1 MPEAKNNFLKSKMNK
16 DLDDRLV
23 PNGEYRDAQNI
34 SVGKSEDDDVGALE
48 NIIGNSNVTTT
59 LPYGSTFEII
69 GYYSDAVNDRII
81 TFVTN
86 YTDPYTNGQPTYL
99 SDANTAAGS
108 PVNGAMICVFDQN
121 TQSYSAIV
129 SGEFLNFSTTDK
141 VLGVNLIEELLFFTD
156 NRNQPRKINITEA
169 IANPLHYNSEDSI
182 SVAKYNPYQAISMVK
197 EITAKVSTGA
207 TSTSIIFNNAPSD
220 IEVGMTVIGR
230 KIIDGTAIT
239 GLEGADYVTVTS
251 ITNNG
256 NTINTNASSS
266 FTTASGDIIT
276 FLKSTMTN
284 QEDNATWPGDPDL
297 IEDKYVRF
305 SYRIQFED
313 GEYSIMAPFSQIAF
327 IPKQNGYFISG
338 NEEAAYRST
347 VVDFMEN
354 GINDI
359 ELFIP
364 LPSKGSLLASEYKVK
379 SIDLLSKESDSLA
392 VKVLETI
399 PVSEIQSKSANS
411 NIYNYNY
418 QSRKPYKTLPEKEI
432 TRVYDKV
439 PVRAK
444 AQETAGNRIIYGNF
458 YDKYTPPVSI
468 DYNVGV
474 FDKDTLNDSSFVEY
488 PNHTVKQ
495 NRTYQVGF
503 VLADKFGRQSP
514 VILSPVELLGVG
526 TGNEFKGGSTI
537 FHPYNTSANQGSIR
551 SWFGDQ
557 MQVIV
562 NTPVSSAYTPLTNG
576 EPGLYAQ
583 KQKAATTGDGF
594 AIATGTLSAY
604 QGAADTVFEFTLDSN
619 KPANAN
625 IPRVGD
631 YLRGK
636 YRDYVKVSQVFLTS
650 GTYSVV
656 CNGEI
661 SDIYIANPLNTPD
674 LKFAYIIN
682 QTGWYSYKVVVKQ
695 TEQDYYNCYLP
706 GMLNGYPMPTSP
718 NTFPTGED
726 NKTAHIVLLNDN
738 INKIPRDLSEVGPD
752 QKQYR
757 SSVKLY
763 GRVQNVRDA
772 AAPYDQYNTQYY
784 PGRNIHTASTIST
797 ASDLKMGVSDIDSD
811 VSFYQLESNPLIAR
825 ISTDSGIGATKGTAS
840 QPPYMTPILSVYE
853 TDPDVSLLDIFWE
866 TTTTGLISDLNEDVL
881 TGFTG
886 PVDITAPN
894 PIYNENQNPG
904 GSGTGTGD
912 ADSPYITDNI
922 YPLSIEGLEL
932 QNTGR
937 LSAAYIANNSLVPY
951 TLSVSQGSST
961 PSAGY
966 DYDNSTLNNDYI
978 LEQIDVNDPTSLE
991 HGSFR
996 VKIGP
1001 DTHASAYAMGPPVL
1015 HFTLNILDDNGAMS
1029 DDFTFSVL
1037 LNNNNPYL
1045 YDSLNTPKA
1054 TTLDLITVNAPFDSG
1069 STPNI
1074 NLGRPDN
1081 QNILQMS
1088 NGMFADSAINSSQL
1102 GSGAGLYFTGVPPK
1116 PDSYNADVP
1125 YINHITNEL
1134 GFNYVSRNSHPEKNG
1149 GYQVGYYTYKFKVK
1163 DAMLNIG
1170 GTGWVQIDDQ
1180 GNDSTVTLE
1189 SPEYTQ
1195 EIRVLPSPLPSGLIT
1210 DCLATVGSGGSYS
1223 RQQSAYTT
1231 SSKYGWYV
1239 SGATVGT
1246 YPESGFGAA
1255 GNNYPSPQRLN
1266 TGTSSFSSSQT
1277 AGTMLLDLMQ
1287 ETTRTQSGSSS
1298 CYVTWKIYYR
1308 SSSSGTWSDQ
1318 NVIDTNNV
1326 NVNNWLNYNYNNAG
1340 TPIPAYSPYK
1350 TSTNIPIAF
1359 DKKGEYFIVATIIK
1373 GNSNIDSKVWVNVSD
1388 ANYPSCIPQYGENLI
1403 AENAGQG
1410 RDETYFQYKH
1420 SATGA
1425 SCSTTTMTNTV
1436 YARTPYTHVVTQFFG
1451 NSTFTTAPSN
1461 TVYGGIAYDY
1471 DPSTNSVNA
1480 LKRKRLANF
1489 ANMTQSTVTSFTAGV
1504 PSPSSYKNHT
1514 AYISTSRSTSTNATA
1529 NREDCNYQFSSEN
1542 DLAVYYYEN
1551 YT

>member
-16 DLDDRLV
+16 DLDDRLI

-69 GYYSDAVNDRII
+69 GYYSDSVNDRII

-108 PVNGAMICVFDQN
+108 AVNGAMICVFDQN
-121 TQSYSAIV
+121 TQSYSTIV

-169 IANPLHYNSEDSI
+169 IANPSHYNSESSI

-197 EITAKVSTGA
+197 EITAKVSTGT
-207 TSTSIIFNNAPSD
+207 TSGSSIIFNSDPSD
-220 IEVGMTVIGR
+220 IGVEVGMTIIGK
-230 KIIDGTAIT
+230 KIADGTAIT
-239 GLEGADYVTVTS
+239 GLEGGDYVTVTG
-251 ITNNG
+251 ITG
-256 NTINTNASSS
+256 NTVNTNASS
-266 FTTASGDIIT
+266 FTTVAGDIIK
-276 FLKSTMTN
+276 FFKSTMTN

-354 GINDI
+354 EINDI

-432 TRVYDKV
+432 ARVYDKV

-458 YDKYTPPVSI
+458 YDRYTPPVSI

-526 TGNEFKGGSTI
+526 TGTAFKGGSTI
-537 FHPYNTSANQGSIR
+537 FHAYNTGGNQGDILK
-551 SWFGDQ
+551 WFGDQ

-562 NTPVSSAYTPLTNG
+562 NSQVSSAYTPLTNG

-583 KQKAATTGDGF
+583 QQKAATTGNGF
-594 AIATGTLSAY
+594 AIATGTVGAY

-636 YRDYVKVSQVFLTS
+636 YRDYVKVSQVSLTS

-706 GMLNGYPMPTSP
+706 GMLNGYPAPTTP

-763 GRVQNVRDA
+763 GRVENIMKA
-772 AAPYDQYNTQYY
+772 SAPYDEYNTQYY
-784 PGRNIHTASTIST
+784 PGRNIHTATTIST

-811 VSFYQLESNPLIAR
+811 DNFYQLESNPLIAR
-825 ISTDSGIGATKGTAS
+825 ISTNSAIGATKGNGGS
-840 QPPYMTPILSVYE
+840 GGQSPYMSPVLSVYE

-904 GSGTGTGD
+904 GSGTVTGE
-912 ADSPYITDNI
+912 ADSPYVTDNI
-922 YPLSIEGLEL
+922 FPLSIEGVEL
-932 QNTGR
+932 QNTGL
-937 LSAAYIANNSLVPY
+937 LSSAYIANNNLIPY
-951 TLSVSQGSST
+951 TLTATQQSFLVDS
-961 PSAGY
+961 
-966 DYDNSTLNNDYI
+966 DFI
-978 LEQIDVNDPTSLE
+978 LEQDTADPTSQTYGTYRIKL
-991 HGSFR
+991 H
-996 VKIGP
+996 P
-1001 DTHASAYAMGPPVL
+1001 DTRTHSTCCGPPAIF
-1015 HFTLNILDDNGAMS
+1015 FTLNVLDDNGSMS
-1029 DDFTFSVL
+1029 EGFTFSVSV
-1037 LNNNNPYL
+1037 NNNEPYL

-1054 TTLDLITVNAPFDSG
+1054 TTLDLITVNAPFSTG
-1069 STPNI
+1069 STPTI

-1081 QNILQMS
+1081 QNSLQIS
-1088 NGMFADSAINSSQL
+1088 NGMFADADVVTA
-1102 GSGAGLYFTGVPPK
+1102 GSLRDGAGLYFTGVPPK
-1116 PDSYNADVP
+1116 PNTYNADVP
-1125 YINHITNEL
+1125 YINHITTEL
-1134 GFNYVSRNSHPEKNG
+1134 GFNYVSNDSHPEKNG

-1163 DAMLNIG
+1163 DAMLG
-1170 GTGWVQIDDQ
+1170 TGTTGWVRIDDQ
-1180 GNDSTVTLE
+1180 GIDSGNKEE
-1189 SPEYTQ
+1189 SAEYTQ
-1195 EIRVLPSPLPSGLIT
+1195 EIRVVPSPLPSALIT
-1210 DCLATVGSGGSYS
+1210 DCLSTVGSGGSYA
-1223 RQQSAYTT
+1223 RQMTAVDGVST
-1231 SSKYGWYV
+1231 YGWYV
-1239 SGATVGT
+1239 ASATTGT
-1246 YPESGFGAA
+1246 YPSGHTFGQA
-1255 GNNYPSPQRLN
+1255 GAQYSNAVHRLGS
-1266 TGTSSFSSSQT
+1266 TGFTSSNTS
-1277 AGTMLLDLMQ
+1277 GTMLLDLMQ
-1287 ETTRTQSGSSS
+1287 ETNRTDGSSYAV
-1298 CYVTWKIYYR
+1298 YVRWEVWYR
-1308 SSSSGTWSDQ
+1308 QSSSSTWSKS
-1318 NVIDTNNV
+1318 NVKDTNNV
-1326 NVNNWLNYNYNNAG
+1326 DINNWLNANYYNNG
-1340 TPIPAYSPYK
+1340 GPVPSQGYK
-1350 TSTNIPIAF
+1350 TSINIPLAL
-1359 DKKGEYFIVATIIK
+1359 DKKGDYFVVCIISK
-1373 GNSNIDSKVWVNVSD
+1373 ANLSGGSTSGISSKVWVNVSD
-1388 ANYPSCIPQYGENLI
+1388 ANYPSCIPEYGDNLI
-1403 AENAGQG
+1403 SQNTG
-1410 RDETYFQYKH
+1410 RDETYFQYQH

-1425 SCSTTTMTNTV
+1425 SCSTTSMPTTA

-1451 NSTFTTAPSN
+1451 NSTFTTAPSS
-1461 TVYGGIAYDY
+1461 TISGDIAYDY
-1471 DPSTNSVNA
+1471 VPGSSSTNA
-1480 LKRKRLANF
+1480 LKKKRLATF
-1489 ANMTQSTVTSFTAGV
+1489 ANMTQSTNTSFIAGT
-1504 PSPSSYKNHT
+1504 SSAGSYKNHK
-1514 AYISTSRSTSTNATA
+1514 AYISTTKSGGTA
-1529 NREDCNYQFSSEN
+1529 DRQDCSPSFGTGN
-1542 DLAVYYYEN
+1542 DLMIYFYEN

>member
-16 DLDDRLV
+16 DLDDRLI

-34 SVGKSEDDDVGALE
+34 SVGKSEDNDVGALE

-59 LPYGSTFEII
+59 IPYGSTFEII
-69 GYYSDAVNDRII
+69 GYYSDSVNDRII

-108 PVNGAMICVFDQN
+108 SVNDAMICVFDQT
-121 TQSYSAIV
+121 TQSYSTIV

-141 VLGVNLIEELLFFTD
+141 VLGINLIEELLFFTD

-169 IANPLHYNSEDSI
+169 IANSSHYNSEDSI
-182 SVAKYNPYQAISMVK
+182 SVAKYNPYLAIGMVK
-197 EITAKVSTGA
+197 KITAKVITG
-207 TSTSIIFNNAPSD
+207 TTGSSIVLDNAPSG
-220 IEVGMTVIGR
+220 IEVGMTVIGK
-230 KIIDGTAIT
+230 KIVDGTAIT
-239 GLEGADYVTVTS
+239 GLEGGDYVTVTS
-251 ITNNG
+251 ING
-256 NTINTNASSS
+256 NTINTNTSS
-266 FTTASGDIIT
+266 FTTSAGDIIT
-276 FLKSTMTN
+276 FLKSTMADKEADAN
-284 QEDNATWPGDPDL
+284 WPGDPDL
-297 IEDKYVRF
+297 IQDKYIRF

-313 GEYSIMAPFSQIAF
+313 GEYSIMAPFSQIAYV
-327 IPKQNGYFISG
+327 PKQRGYFING

-354 GINDI
+354 EINDI

-364 LPSKGSLLASEYKVK
+364 LPSKGSLLASEYKVR

-399 PVSEIQSKSANS
+399 PISEIQNKSANS
-411 NIYNYNY
+411 NTYSYNY
-418 QSRKPYKTLPEKEI
+418 QSRKPYKTLPEKE
-432 TRVYDKV
+432 TVRVYDKV

-458 YDKYTPPVSI
+458 YDRYTPPASI

-514 VILSPVELLGVG
+514 VILSPVELLGIG
-526 TGNEFKGGSTI
+526 TGTAFKGGSTI
-537 FHPYNTSANQGSIR
+537 FHAYNTGGNQGNILK
-551 SWFGDQ
+551 WFGDQ

-562 NTPVSSAYTPLTNG
+562 NSQVSSSYTPLTNG

-583 KQKAATTGDGF
+583 QQKVATTGDGF
-594 AIATGTLSAY
+594 AIATGVITSY
-604 QGAADTVFEFTLDSN
+604 QGAADTAFEFTLDTNSASN
-619 KPANAN
+619 VN

-636 YRDYVKVSQVFLTS
+636 YRDYVKVLQVSLAS
-650 GTYSVV
+650 GTYSVI

-661 SDIYIANPLNTPD
+661 SDMYIANPLNTPD

-706 GMLNGYPMPTSP
+706 GMLNGYPEPTSP

-763 GRVQNVRDA
+763 GRVENLRDA
-772 AAPYDQYNTQYY
+772 SAPYDQYNTQYY
-784 PGRNIHTASTIST
+784 PGRNIHTATTIST

-811 VSFYQLESNPLIAR
+811 INFYQLESSPSIAR
-825 ISTDSGIGATKGTAS
+825 ISTDSGIGATKGAGGV
-840 QPPYMTPILSVYE
+840 PPYMSPILSVYE

-904 GSGTGTGD
+904 GSGIGTGA
-912 ADSPYITDNI
+912 ADSPYVTDNI
-922 YPLSIEGLEL
+922 FPLSIEGVEL
-932 QNTGR
+932 QNTGK
-937 LSAAYIANNSLVPY
+937 LSSAYDPLTNTPIPY
-951 TLSVSQGSST
+951 TLTASQQSMSVDS
-961 PSAGY
+961 
-966 DYDNSTLNNDYI
+966 NFI
-978 LEQIDVNDPTSLE
+978 LEQDTADPTSQT
-991 HGSFR
+991 HGTYRIKLNPATRTYS
-996 VKIGP
+996 GCC
-1001 DTHASAYAMGPPVL
+1001 GPPSIF
-1015 HFTLNILDDNGAMS
+1015 FTLNVLDDNGSMS
-1029 DDFTFSVL
+1029 DGFTFSVNV
-1037 LNNNNPYL
+1037 NNNAPYL

-1054 TTLDLITVNAPFDSG
+1054 TTLDLITANAPFYTG
-1069 STPNI
+1069 STPAI

-1081 QNILQMS
+1081 QNNLQIS
-1088 NGMFADSAINSSQL
+1088 NGMFADVDVVSV
-1102 GSGAGLYFTGVPPK
+1102 GSLRNGAGLYFTGVPPQ
-1116 PDSYNADVP
+1116 PDTYNADVP
-1125 YINHITNEL
+1125 YINHITTEL
-1134 GFNYVSRNSHPEKNG
+1134 GFNYVYNSHPEKNG

-1163 DAMLNIG
+1163 DAMQHVG
-1170 GTGWVQIDDQ
+1170 GTGWVRIDDQ
-1180 GNDSTVTLE
+1180 GTDSANKEE

-1195 EIRVLPSPLPSGLIT
+1195 EIRLVPSPLPSGLIT
-1210 DCLATVGSGGSYS
+1210 SCLATVGSGGAYS
-1223 RQQSAYTT
+1223 RQHSAL
-1231 SSKYGWYV
+1231 SSGVSKYGWYV
-1239 SGATVGT
+1239 SSATVGT
-1246 YPESGFGAA
+1246 YPETGFGAY
-1255 GNNYPSPQRLN
+1255 GSNSPSPQRLN
-1266 TGTSSFSSSQT
+1266 TSTSSFSSGQT
-1277 AGTMLLDLMQ
+1277 SGTMLLDLMQ
-1287 ETTRTQSGSSS
+1287 ETEKTSSGSSD
-1298 CYVTWKIYYR
+1298 CFVTWKIYYR
-1308 SSSSGTWSDQ
+1308 INSNGTWSDQ
-1318 NVIDTNNV
+1318 NIVDTNNV
-1326 NVNNWLNYNYNNAG
+1326 NVNNWLSYNYNNAG
-1340 TPIPAYSPYK
+1340 TPIPEFQGYK
-1350 TSTNIPIAF
+1350 TSANIPIAL

-1373 GNSNIDSKVWVNVSD
+1373 NNNNINSKVWVNVSD
-1388 ANYPSCIPQYGENLI
+1388 ANYPSCVPQYGNNLI
-1403 AENAGQG
+1403 AENTG
-1410 RDETYFQYKH
+1410 RDEEYFEYQH

-1425 SCSTTTMTNTV
+1425 TCSTTNMPTTA

-1451 NSTFTTAPSN
+1451 NSTFTSAPSSTISGN
-1461 TVYGGIAYDY
+1461 IAYDY
-1471 DPSTNSVNA
+1471 APGSNSTNA
-1480 LKRKRLANF
+1480 LKKKRLAEF
-1489 ANMTQSTVTSFTAGV
+1489 DNMTQLTNTSFNTGVSNAGA
-1504 PSPSSYKNHT
+1504 YKNHK
-1514 AYISTSRSTSTNATA
+1514 AYISTTRNSTGGTA
-1529 NREDCNYQFSSEN
+1529 DRQVCNPASGTGDN
-1542 DLAVYYYEN
+1542 LMVYYYED